1 MEVVVMRRGT
11 VLCVGALL
19 VVAAGC
25 GGSPADMEELKK
37 GQKDALAKLEAMD
50 AKLAALDTAVKTIKT
65 AAPAAPARPQIDPN
79 KVYDIPVGNSA
90 MKGAEN
96 GTVTI
101 IKFSDYQCPFC
112 AQSNPLIKQVLEAYP
127 NDVKFVYKQFPL
139 TSIHP
144 NAMPAA
150 KAVLAA
156 KNQGKYWEMHD
167 ILFENYRNLAPDQL
181 EVYAKQ
187 VPGLDVEKWKVDM
200 NDPAI
205 AKQID
210 AEMAEARAAG
220 VTGTPTF
227 FVNGKR
233 VMNRSFDGFKQMVEA
248 AKGAPAKQ
256 G

>member
-1 MEVVVMRRGT
+1 MRRGA
-11 VLCVGALL
+11 VLCVGLL
-19 VVAAGC
+19 LVAAGC
-25 GGSPADMEELKK
+25 GGNPADMEELKK
-37 GQKDALAKLEAMD
+37 GQKDTLAKLEAMD
-50 AKLAALDTAVKTIKT
+50 AKLAALDTAVKAVRT
-65 AAPAAPARPQIDPN
+65 AAPAAPTRPQIDPN

-90 MKGAEN
+90 AKGAEN
-96 GTVTI
+96 GKVTI

-127 NDVKFVYKQFPL
+127 NEVKFVYKQFPL

-150 KAVLAA
+150 TAVLAA
-156 KNQGKYWEMHD
+156 KKQGKYWEMHD
-167 ILFENYRNLAPDQL
+167 ILFENYRNLGPDQL

-200 NDPAI
+200 KDPEI
-205 AKQID
+205 AKQIQVEID
-210 AEMAEARAAG
+210 EAKAAG

-233 VMNRSFDGFKQMVEA
+233 VMNRSLDGFKQAVDA
-248 AKGAPAKQ
+248 AKAAPPKQ